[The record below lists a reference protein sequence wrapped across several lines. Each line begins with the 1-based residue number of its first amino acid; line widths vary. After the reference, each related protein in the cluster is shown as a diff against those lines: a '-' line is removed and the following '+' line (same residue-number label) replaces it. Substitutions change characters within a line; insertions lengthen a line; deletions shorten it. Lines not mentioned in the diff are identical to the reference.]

1 MLLRIYIGES
11 DRWKHQALY
20 EALVLKA
27 REMHLAGA
35 TVLRGPMGFG
45 KSSRL
50 HTAKILR
57 LSMDLPLVIEIVD
70 TEEKLRSFLPVLDE
84 MITGG
89 LVTLEKVTVIDY
101 RAASETPQPPV
112 S

>member
-1 MLLRIYIGES
+1 
-11 DRWKHQALY
+11 
-20 EALVLKA
+20 
-27 REMHLAGA
+27 
-35 TVLRGPMGFG
+35 
-45 KSSRL
+45 
-50 HTAKILR
+50 
-57 LSMDLPLVIEIVD
+57 VD